1 MSPGSP
7 SDDAARTRRI
17 ARTAAA
23 IGCITSLVLFLVV
36 SHNSPPVLIILIG
49 GWVLAPFIGFYLADR
64 FLRRDAAVQ
73 GVMLLI
79 VVISLAV
86 YSYAAFGSPAWKA
99 AAPFVAVP
107 LLSWAL
113 LAIACVFAM
122 LKPQSSQ
129 ASDR

>member
-1 MSPGSP
+1 M
-7 SDDAARTRRI
+7 
-17 ARTAAA
+17 
-23 IGCITSLVLFLVV
+23 
-36 SHNSPPVLIILIG
+36 
-49 GWVLAPFIGFYLADR
+49 LAPFIGFYLADR

-113 LAIACVFAM
+113 LAIASVFAM
-122 LKPQSSQ
+122 LKPQSSK
-129 ASDR
+129 ANDR